1 MHPHI
6 IIRTLSR
13 WSRLVRPPRV
23 PHLDP
28 RIIITCGMHTEII
41 VARVGVRRTTP
52 RPPYPNSSSKR
63 RITSSVSGPAV
74 AMWPL
79 CYVPA
84 PTVGPLGNLGTGTAF
99 QVHTLPSNF
108 GVASHQPHHR
118 TFQTLP
124 ASYVIS
130 NGRAYH
136 GDLRINRSDV
146 EYHNCDLRINAGDLR
161 INVRDV
167 PFIPSMVYVSVS
179 FIRLHFSQE
188 WNFKIVNNFVID
200 VSVNHN
206 LVLVL

>member
-1 MHPHI
+1 MHPCIHTI

-13 WSRLVRPPRV
+13 WSRLVRP
-23 PHLDP
+23 HLDS
-28 RIIITCGMHTEII
+28 RIIMTCGMHTEII

-108 GVASHQPHHR
+108 GVASHQSHHR

-136 GDLRINRSDV
+136 GDLRING
-146 EYHNCDLRINAGDLR
+146 GDLR
-161 INVRDV
+161 FNIRDV
-167 PFIPSMVYVSVS
+167 PFVPSMVYVSVS
-179 FIRLHFSQE
+179 RCYISSRFYAII

-200 VSVNHN
+200 VLVNYN